1 MSSKASRLT
10 SEINLERLA
19 EIYRGLGET
28 TLPKGY
34 WIAHVDVKDAKGYED
49 YRNAIAAPLSKF
61 GAKFLIRGG
70 SQEVPEGSCKART
83 VLIEFP
89 NFKAAKLC
97 YESQEYQKAKK
108 RTL

>member
-34 WIAHVDVKDAKGYED
+34 WIAHVDDKDAKGYED
-49 YRNAIAAPLSKF
+49 YRHAIAAP
-61 GAKFLIRGG
+61 
-70 SQEVPEGSCKART
+70 
-83 VLIEFP
+83 
-89 NFKAAKLC
+89 
-97 YESQEYQKAKK
+97 
-108 RTL
+108 